1 MICVLSTDTGT
12 TEIFQT
18 VLVFTRCEEDWEIE
32 KDLNIINLQ
41 NNLSKK

>member
-1 MICVLSTDTGT
+1 MICVLSTGTGT
-12 TEIFQT
+12 TGIFQA
-18 VLVFTRCEEDWEIE
+18 VLVFTHCKEDWEIE